1 MAESEVECFSVV
13 KGAQYSKTEG
23 GIERK
28 KNKYVKLK
36 GILPREKPRECTVKQ
51 LQRWVLCRGAKTT
64 GKKTQLI

>member
-13 KGAQYSKTEG
+13 KGAQHSKTEG

-28 KNKYVKLK
+28 KNKNVKLK
-36 GILPREKPRECTVKQ
+36 GKMYLGEFY

>member
-28 KNKYVKLK
+28 KNKNVKLK
-36 GILPREKPRECTVKQ
+36 GKMYLGEFYPEKNQENAP
-51 LQRWVLCRGAKTT
+51 
-64 GKKTQLI
+64 